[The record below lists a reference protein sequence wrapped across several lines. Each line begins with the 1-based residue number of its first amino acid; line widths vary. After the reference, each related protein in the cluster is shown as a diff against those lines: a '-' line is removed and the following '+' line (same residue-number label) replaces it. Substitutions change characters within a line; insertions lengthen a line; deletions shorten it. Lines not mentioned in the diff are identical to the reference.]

1 MSIRALRAR
10 TRDAGFTLVEIL
22 LSVVLLGVMVL
33 GTTTLLVAQGRQ
45 LAQDKILLDM
55 QAYASALL
63 DEAAMAGAHATQVQP
78 GLITGSSF
86 TEALEFRRVGYMNRG
101 RTVETSF
108 LLNGQRNVV
117 GFRDHRRFAPG
128 GAFPPP
134 ELDPLRDHGKRRR
147 VLVKDFQVRFFQPE
161 EVPLPPQLW
170 RNLVEIEVE
179 LEMWDRETGLRL
191 SRRYTRRV
199 ATPNHMLF
207 ARMWPWELEGPETT
221 WAVGAAAGPS
231 GRRENL

>member
-1 MSIRALRAR
+1 MSLSAPSAR

-22 LSVVLLGVMVL
+22 LSVVLLGVMAL
-33 GTTTLLVAQGRQ
+33 GTVTLLVAQSRQ
-45 LAQDKILLDM
+45 MAQDKILLDM

-78 GLITGSSF
+78 GLITGASF
-86 TEALEFRRVGYMNRG
+86 TEALEFRRVGYANRG

-108 LLNGQRNVV
+108 LRNGQRDVV

-134 ELDPLRDHGKRRR
+134 ELDPQRGHGQRRR
-147 VLVKDFQVRFFQPE
+147 ILVKDFHVRFFQPG

-191 SRRYTRRV
+191 ARRYARRV

-207 ARMWPWELEGPETT
+207 GRMWPWELEGDMTT
-221 WAVGAAAGPS
+221 WAVGSAAAHD
-231 GRRENL
+231 GRRETL